1 LQFSALVAVLFVGCN
16 SYNTDKRGIKCCG
29 RSSRNSQW
37 VGMGLRANPNQHC
50 HMLVVTDL
58 PASPTTNANANAN
71 ANDEPTLAAAN
82 D

>member
-1 LQFSALVAVLFVGCN
+1 
-16 SYNTDKRGIKCCG
+16 
-29 RSSRNSQW
+29 
-37 VGMGLRANPNQHC
+37 MGLRANPNQHC